1 MKAREMVRNRKMH
14 TLYCILK
21 LLICWMVMV
30 MVMGFLLMIKVT
42 RLHQDW
48 QPP

>member
-1 MKAREMVRNRKMH
+1 MVRNRKMR

-21 LLICWMVMV
+21 LLICWMVMVMV